1 MKSFLHSFPIVLPN
15 NDHWILI
22 ITYQYIILF
31 ISIQWS
37 KFNIILVIHKHI
49 AYHNNDKFSV
59 VLFQIVPSFT
69 IHPSICHLPIH
80 IHSFNQFQIH
90 SISLSII
97 PYHAIPIQSF
107 HLPFLLPFLIHM
119 HPQYLVIITSNI
131 VLFEYPNIRNISIV

>member
-1 MKSFLHSFPIVLPN
+1 MNPF
-15 NDHWILI
+15 ND
-22 ITYQYIILF
+22 Q
-31 ISIQWS
+31 
-37 KFNIILVIHKHI
+37 K

-119 HPQYLVIITSNI
+119 HPQYLVKKPNRIDWIH
-131 VLFEYPNIRNISIV
+131 PNIHIVNPYLKMTSLFICLFICLFQVIHSSIQIYPTISIDSP